1 VRGKRGIYKRSFKDL
16 RTAILIC
23 LSSGKHTINE
33 ISYKTKINWK
43 TVELHLTYLVGRRL
57 SNEVI
62 SSKYVRIF
70 ELSEDGKTYIRS
82 LGIEP
87 TETNNQKEEIK
98 L

>member
-1 VRGKRGIYKRSFKDL
+1 VRGKRGNGKRTFKDL
-16 RTAILIC
+16 RVSILIC
-23 LSSGKHTINE
+23 LASGKHTINE

-43 TVELHLTYLVGRRL
+43 TAELHLTYLVGRRL
-57 SNEVI
+57 VHEVV

-70 ELSEDGKTYIRS
+70 ELSEDGKTYVRS

-87 TETNNQKEEIK
+87 KEKITSEEIK

>member
-1 VRGKRGIYKRSFKDL
+1 MRGKERNGKRTFKDL
-16 RTAILIC
+16 RTSLLIC
-23 LSSGKHTINE
+23 LSSGQHTINE

-43 TVELHLTYLVGRRL
+43 TVELHLTYLVGRHL
-57 SNEVI
+57 ANEVV

-70 ELSEDGKTYIRS
+70 ELTEDGKSYVRQ

-87 TETNNQKEEIK
+87 TEENNHKEEIK

>member
-1 VRGKRGIYKRSFKDL
+1 MRGKEGNGKRTFKDI
-16 RTAILIC
+16 RTSILIC
-23 LSSGKHTINE
+23 LSSGQHTINE
-33 ISYKTKINWK
+33 ISYKAKINWK

-57 SNEVI
+57 ANEIV

-70 ELSEDGKTYIRS
+70 ELSEDGKTYVRS

-87 TETNNQKEEIK
+87 TEKSKEEIK

>member
-1 VRGKRGIYKRSFKDL
+1 VRGKQGNGKRTFKDL
-16 RTAILIC
+16 RTFILIC
-23 LSSGKHTINE
+23 LSSGQHTINE
-33 ISYKTKINWK
+33 ISFKTKINWK

-57 SNEVI
+57 VNEVV

-87 TETNNQKEEIK
+87 TEKNNQKEEIK

>member
-1 VRGKRGIYKRSFKDL
+1 VRGKRGNGKRTFKDI
-16 RTAILIC
+16 RTSILIC

-33 ISYKTKINWK
+33 ISFKTKINWK

-57 SNEVI
+57 VNEVV

-70 ELSEDGKTYIRS
+70 ELSEDGKTYVRS
-82 LGIEP
+82 IGIEP
-87 TETNNQKEEIK
+87 KEKIKKEEIK